1 MVAGEGAGGDVRSD
15 YVGEDIRW
23 SHPDALRAAVLTA
36 NGIHARARW
45 ETKQS
50 IDYST
55 FRFALKDAS
64 GGKLRRAPEPFDGA
78 PEPSPS
84 ASISFSASDDPRRD
98 AGRHSPA
105 SARTRYGF
113 APALVA
119 NAFSAGSENATP
131 RIAKSPVRLGDRIDE
146 SEYSAPRVARWSR
159 GDARKETPAK
169 LAIGRADGRVDILA
183 TRETRVFVDGDAGT
197 SDGAFSS
204 RVGYRF
210 DVSCSLVPTRLNGD
224 THDVEN
230 ENAPIADV
238 DWSAAGDRLVTACE
252 DGDVRVWSLLEAEAE
267 AEAPKT
273 KQDEELKNATDVS
286 VDEDGNETASAET
299 WRCVRVVACGDR
311 ALLSLEGRLADEK
324 IDPRCDDKDEGA
336 KDEGARRNREGVARL
351 PPVVAARF
359 HPLNNNLIFVAR
371 RSRSVWVV
379 NASTGYVSARVGSS
393 SAVKKNANM
402 PADLSAACV
411 DAVGSFVYVGDIE
424 GRVLALRYTRAD
436 ANRGGRFPFVAT
448 RRISRAV
455 LVSGVSGA
463 VVEREPTSSA
473 DLGSGSASRKND
485 SVGVS
490 PSQSGEHAIA
500 FAGGAAPPTTFGR
513 GDGTE
518 ILSVSYAPFAKATG
532 GAAVFATFRCGAV
545 RAYKTTF
552 EALSK
557 SAATKKNGRNV
568 PFPRRRRGA
577 LTPTLT
583 AFVPAWPG
591 VSRTLSRFVAI
602 APAMDP
608 ASPVECAAAVAGG
621 GAATYALPSVD
632 GAPVNRSGA
641 LAATA
646 RDEREKEKPVAVCA
660 AFDAAGAFLVV
671 GYEDGGVLLWKRAA
685 SL

>member
-45 ETKQS
+45 ETKQG

-146 SEYSAPRVARWSR
+146 SVAAPRVARWSR

-197 SDGAFSS
+197 SGGAFSS

-224 THDVEN
+224 THDDES

-252 DGDVRVWSLLEAEAE
+252 DGDVRVWSLLEAEA
-267 AEAPKT
+267 KT

-286 VDEDGNETASAET
+286 VDEDEDGNETASAET
-299 WRCVRVVACGDR
+299 WRCSRVVACGDR

-324 IDPRCDDKDEGA
+324 IDPRGDDKDEGA

-448 RRISRAV
+448 RRTFARAGV
-455 LVSGVSGA
+455 VSGVSGA

-473 DLGSGSASRKND
+473 DLGSGSASRKNAGF
-485 SVGVS
+485 VGVS